1 MKTIKSKLLLATMGG
16 ATLFALPNLAL
27 ATENGAPTTAMGVYD
42 FSAGFMPP
50 ATDVGTFG
58 LRTAYYS
65 SNSRR
70 NAAGHDN
77 GTDFSLNVLSL
88 GLAYIKMTNH
98 EIFGA
103 KYGFSTIVPFFSMD
117 ASLKV
122 PVASIDQSADVT
134 KQADLQVTP
143 LILQWNLS
151 PKLAMNAQFQIQA
164 PTGDYDKNRLV
175 SPGLNHWTFS
185 PIYNVSYISDTGFEV
200 SSSFELDINTKN
212 SDTDYKNGIEYRHE
226 FAVGQHVDSWTLG
239 LGGYYYRQLTDD
251 KTGSGY
257 TGQPIIDGNRAETLA
272 AGPAISFFKPGLPLV
287 NFHIYKEFHTSN
299 RAQGYNL
306 ALRVSQ
312 SF

>member
-1 MKTIKSKLLLATMGG
+1 MKILKSKLLLATMGG
-16 ATLFALPNLAL
+16 ATLFTLPNLAF

-42 FSAGFMPP
+42 FGAGFMPP
-50 ATDVGTFG
+50 ATDVGAFG

-65 SNSRR
+65 SNSSR
-70 NAAGHDN
+70 NASGNDN
-77 GTDFSLNVLSL
+77 GTDFSLDVLSV
-88 GLAYIKMTNH
+88 GIAYIKMTNH
-98 EIFGA
+98 EVFGA
-103 KYGFSTIVPFFSMD
+103 KYGFSTVVPFFSMD
-117 ASLKV
+117 ASLKI
-122 PVASIDQSADVT
+122 PVASIDRSTDVT

-151 PKLAMNAQFQIQA
+151 PNLAMNAQFQIQA
-164 PTGDYDKNRLV
+164 PTGDYDKDRLV
-175 SPGLNHWTFS
+175 SPGLNHWAFS
-185 PIYNVSYISDTGFEV
+185 PIYNVTYISDSGFEV

-226 FAVGQHVDSWTLG
+226 FAVGKHINEWTLG

-251 KTGSGY
+251 KTYSGY
-257 TGQPIIDGNRAETLA
+257 TGQAIVDGNRAETLA
-272 AGPAISFFKPGLPLV
+272 AGPAISYFKPGLPMV
-287 NFHIYKEFHTSN
+287 SFHAYKEFKTSN